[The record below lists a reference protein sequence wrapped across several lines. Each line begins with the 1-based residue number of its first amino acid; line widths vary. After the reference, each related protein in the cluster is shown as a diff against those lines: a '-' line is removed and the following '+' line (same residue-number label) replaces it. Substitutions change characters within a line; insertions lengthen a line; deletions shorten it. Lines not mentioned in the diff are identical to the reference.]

1 MSLKI
6 GEKIKLL
13 RKEQDVTQEKLATY
27 LNISYQAIS
36 KWENGTAYP
45 DISLLPA
52 IANFFGVTSDELLG
66 LKREEK
72 TEELKEYET
81 EYHELHR
88 KGKVLE
94 AIKIARK
101 VLEKYP
107 RNYQWM
113 LNLAFGLVAYNA
125 TDEQREYS
133 KAHGFIEEAI
143 DLSEGVLED
152 CTVESIRQSAIVIL
166 CQNYPS
172 VGKTE
177 RAIELA
183 NQMPE
188 IFLCREIMLS
198 RIYSGEQLIKQY
210 QQNLLAMIALSTDTL
225 YLLSVNSPE
234 HTDENI
240 EYIKAAVILLQT
252 LLKGDENSLVY
263 NSKSAVYYR
272 RLAELYCQKNEAE
285 TAMEYLLLAEKC
297 ADSYDNCYYLG
308 EHKLKSIFVNR
319 CTINTKNVLKNLEG
333 TQKEILLSMLS
344 KNDFDILRD
353 FSEFKELENRLKK
366 ASLA

>member
-107 RNYQWM
+107 RIRLHVPTWNTFCCVWM
-113 LNLAFGLVAYNA
+113 
-125 TDEQREYS
+125 
-133 KAHGFIEEAI
+133 
-143 DLSEGVLED
+143 
-152 CTVESIRQSAIVIL
+152 
-166 CQNYPS
+166 
-172 VGKTE
+172 
-177 RAIELA
+177 
-183 NQMPE
+183 
-188 IFLCREIMLS
+188 
-198 RIYSGEQLIKQY
+198 
-210 QQNLLAMIALSTDTL
+210 
-225 YLLSVNSPE
+225 
-234 HTDENI
+234 
-240 EYIKAAVILLQT
+240 
-252 LLKGDENSLVY
+252 
-263 NSKSAVYYR
+263 
-272 RLAELYCQKNEAE
+272 
-285 TAMEYLLLAEKC
+285 
-297 ADSYDNCYYLG
+297 
-308 EHKLKSIFVNR
+308 
-319 CTINTKNVLKNLEG
+319 TICK
-333 TQKEILLSMLS
+333 
-344 KNDFDILRD
+344 
-353 FSEFKELENRLKK
+353 
-366 ASLA
+366 

>member
-6 GEKIKLL
+6 GKRIKLL
-13 RKEQDVTQEKLATY
+13 RKEQDITQEKLAAY

-66 LKREEK
+66 LKGEEK
-72 TEELKEYET
+72 TEELKAYEAEYF
-81 EYHELHR
+81 ELSR
-88 KGKVLE
+88 EGKVLE
-94 AIKIARK
+94 AIRLARE

-113 LNLAFGLVAYNA
+113 VNLAFSLVAYNA

-143 DLSEGVLED
+143 DLSERVLED

-188 IFLCREIMLS
+188 MLLCREIMLS
-198 RIYSGEQLIKQY
+198 RIYSGEQRIKQY
-210 QQNLLAMIALSTDTL
+210 QQNLLTMIALSTDTL
-225 YLLSVNSPE
+225 YLLSVDSPE
-234 HTDENI
+234 NTDEKI

-252 LLKGDENSLVY
+252 IFKGDENSFIY
-263 NSKSAVYYR
+263 NLKSAVYYR
-272 RLAELYCQKNEAE
+272 RLAELYCQKNEAK
-285 TAMEYLLLAEKC
+285 TAMEYLLLAEKY
-297 ADSYDNCYYLG
+297 ADSHDNCYYLG
-308 EHKLKSIFVNR
+308 EHKFKSIFVNR
-319 CTINTKNVLKNLEG
+319 CTVNTKNVLKNLEG

-344 KNDFDILRD
+344 KSDFDLLRD
-353 FSEFKELENRLKK
+353 CSEFKELQNRLKK
-366 ASLA
+366 ASL